1 MIDTHAQLILNI
13 LRTEG
18 ELKLNDKSDPEEI
31 KDKLSVSKGD
41 FKRAVGRLLKQNR
54 IIFTE
59 HGIRE
64 KK

>member
-1 MIDTHAQLILNI
+1 MQSHNFYIV
-13 LRTEG
+13 
-18 ELKLNDKSDPEEI
+18 KLNDKSDPEEI